1 MNTLKPNKLKL
12 LTILTLST
20 LMVLPATG
28 AYASDR
34 LQEKANEILQSEPGA
49 TQVTVKEEVAPIPT
63 DKDVVNFMDFDLNR
77 DGTLSRD
84 EVGEKLYKIFD
95 RDGNEV
101 IDNIEMKRRSIMV
114 FTPMSKKT
122 IEIIDYQSAAK
133 PEKRIVT
140 EEEFLEASQLI
151 KFDKDKDGLS
161 PLDFLGMPFNQV
173 DVHTDKVIDLYEWKR
188 AYAKSVKPLHEEQFY
203 YNG

>member
-1 MNTLKPNKLKL
+1 MNTLKLFLPL
-12 LTILTLST
+12 ITLST
-20 LMVLPATG
+20 LTLLPLSNAH
-28 AYASDR
+28 ADSDR
-34 LQEKANEILQSEPGA
+34 LQEKANKILQSEPGA
-49 TQVTVKEEVAPIPT
+49 TQVIVKEEVAPATT
-63 DKDVVNFMDFDLNR
+63 DKDVVNFMDFDLNK
-77 DGTLSRD
+77 DGVLSRD

-101 IDNIEMKRRSIMV
+101 IDNIEMKKRSVMV
-114 FTPMSKKT
+114 FTPMTKKT
-122 IEIIDYQSAAK
+122 IEIIDYEYSPQ
-133 PEKRIVT
+133 PEKRTVT

-161 PLDFLGMPFNQV
+161 PLDFLGMSFNRV

-188 AYAKSVKPLHEEQFY
+188 AYAASVKPLHEEQFS

>member
-28 AYASDR
+28 AQASDR
-34 LQEKANEILQSEPGA
+34 LQEKANKILQSEPGA

-122 IEIIDYQSAAK
+122 IEIIDYQSTAK

-161 PLDFLGMPFNQV
+161 PLDFLGMPFNHV